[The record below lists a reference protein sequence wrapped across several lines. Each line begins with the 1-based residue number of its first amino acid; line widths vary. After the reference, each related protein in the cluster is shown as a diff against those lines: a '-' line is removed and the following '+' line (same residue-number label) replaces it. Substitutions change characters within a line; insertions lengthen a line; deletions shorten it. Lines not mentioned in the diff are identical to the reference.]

1 MSEAEVSVSTT
12 ETSPILR
19 TLEIEVGEPRVRKA
33 FDRAYKDLAK
43 QVRVKGFRPGK
54 APRSV
59 LERLYG
65 AGLAE
70 ELERTLVSETL
81 LEAVQKSGIEPV
93 AEPSIESRPPEQ
105 GNPFAYKAAIEVKP
119 TIDLP
124 ELSGLAA
131 TRPVVTVAEEEIE
144 KELESLLERRAPFV
158 DAEEG
163 AGAENG
169 HHVTIDYAGTIE
181 DVLFEGGS
189 AENAVL
195 ELGSGRFIPG
205 FEEQLL
211 GARVGD
217 EPTVNVTFPDDYPA
231 EDVAGNEASFAV
243 TVRGIQRKDTPVLDD
258 EFVKGLGDEG
268 VETVE
273 ALRAQL
279 RGNLETQRSKSAEQ
293 ETRRSVVDSLIERSE
308 FEVPPGMV
316 QQRLSQRLEMAH
328 QQLGQFMPHDEMHQQ
343 LNRWQQEW
351 QPDAERDVRE
361 SLLLEAVAAAKAF
374 EVGADEVDAK
384 IEQQASD
391 QGIAPDRLREMY
403 EEREL
408 TSGLE
413 AQIREE
419 KALEFLLSEAKVEET
434 TGT

>member
-1 MSEAEVSVSTT
+1 MSEAEISVSTT
-12 ETSPILR
+12 ETSSILR
-19 TLEIEVGEPRVRKA
+19 TLEIEVAEPRVRKA

-54 APRSV
+54 APRTV

-70 ELERTLVSETL
+70 ELERTLVNESL
-81 LEAVQKSGIEPV
+81 LEAVQQSGIEPV
-93 AEPSIESRPPEQ
+93 AEPSIESRPPEA
-105 GNPFAYKAAIEVKP
+105 GNSFAYKAAIEVKP
-119 TIDLP
+119 AIELP
-124 ELSGLAA
+124 ELTGLAA
-131 TRPVVTVAEEEIE
+131 TRPSINVEESEIDT
-144 KELESLLERRAPFV
+144 ELENLRERRAPMV

-163 AGAENG
+163 VGAESG
-169 HHVTIDYAGTIE
+169 HHVTIDYAGTID

-205 FEEQLL
+205 FEEQLE
-211 GARVGD
+211 GAKVGD
-217 EPTVNVTFPDDYPA
+217 AVTVNVTFPDDYPA
-231 EDVAGNEASFAV
+231 EDVAGKDAVFAV
-243 TVRGIQRKDTPVLDD
+243 TVRGIQRKDTPELDD
-258 EFVKGLGDEG
+258 EFVKGMGDDA
-268 VETVE
+268 VQTVD
-273 ALRAQL
+273 ALRGQL
-279 RGNLETQRSKSAEQ
+279 RTNLEEQRSKGAEQ

-328 QQLGQFMPHDEMHQQ
+328 QQLGQFMPHDEMHEQ

-351 QPDAERDVRE
+351 APDAERDVRE
-361 SLLLEAVAAAKAF
+361 SLLLEAVAQEKAF
-374 EVGADEVDAK
+374 EVASDEVDAK
-384 IEQQASD
+384 IDQQASD

-403 EEREL
+403 DERGL
-408 TSGLE
+408 MSGLE